1 MAAWPGHTPT
11 VLCSRG
17 VRDGLLEGEAQPALK
32 QQHLFDI
39 PRRKTP
45 LLLRIKSLKYSKEKR
60 DVHFPH
66 HMQTIF

>member
-1 MAAWPGHTPT
+1 MAAWPGHTLT

-39 PRRKTP
+39 PRGKTP
-45 LLLRIKSLKYSKEKR
+45 LLLRIKSLKY
-60 DVHFPH
+60 
-66 HMQTIF
+66 